1 MKPGNL
7 CSFLRKVPIP
17 TVKYRKMRKS
27 SFRVPPRSAFFL
39 LEGCFSC
46 KILLVEKG

>member
-27 SFRVPPRSAFFL
+27 SISRSASERVFF
-39 LEGCFSC
+39 
-46 KILLVEKG
+46 